1 MNELTTI
8 TNTSELTN
16 KELKE
21 YTRKIK
27 RCGDNIRNNYMKI
40 AHNLDEIDKTEC
52 YLDDGFEDVQD
63 YADKVLGIQKTTC
76 YNLLKIAKEFLNEE
90 GTRTLLTEEGN
101 DYGVS
106 QLQALLPVGIDRAKE
121 LHNKEIINP
130 SMSVRQIKTI
140 IKEETT
146 ATDPE
151 EDDDTIDTTGDEISD
166 EVVKTIGTIEL
177 LEDGEIL
184 YRGDIEDLRDLV
196 DDIIK
201 EYINNR

>member
-1 MNELTTI
+1 MKELTTI
-8 TNTSELTN
+8 KAPELTN
-16 KELKE
+16 KELKD

-27 RCGDNIRNNYMKI
+27 RCGDNIRSNFMKI

-63 YADKVLGIQKTTC
+63 YANRVLGLQKTTC
-76 YNLLKIAKEFLNEE
+76 YNMLKISREFLNED
-90 GTRTLLTEEGN
+90 GTRTLLTDEGS

-121 LHNKEIINP
+121 LHNKEVINP

-140 IKEETT
+140 IKVETT
-146 ATDPE
+146 TRDPE
-151 EDDDTIDTTGDEISD
+151 DDENTIDTTGEEISD